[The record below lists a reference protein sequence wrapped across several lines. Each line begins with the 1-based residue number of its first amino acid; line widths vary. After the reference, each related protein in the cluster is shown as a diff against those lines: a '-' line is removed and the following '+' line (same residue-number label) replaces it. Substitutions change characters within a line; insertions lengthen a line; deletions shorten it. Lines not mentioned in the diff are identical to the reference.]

1 MLRTNLLISL
11 FCLVLSIQTG
21 IVIAQNQ
28 DSHELAAGNDRIAAT
43 FSRQDNA
50 LLGHGIVN
58 LATGFNWLAPD
69 TAVGAYLLQ
78 NDVITAGF
86 DGLGDF
92 KFSKQSR
99 KGTEQGGQ
107 EQAFEWVRADG
118 LGLDWMVRSFPGV
131 SVLEYQARLRNGGA
145 GVIPEIKE
153 FGPLSLYLRGDQGD
167 LKVHWVV
174 RNAYKKYELTLK
186 DSFSVSGGSWNAPDS
201 AGWIAIENVAKKEIL
216 FLGVEWESYWRVS
229 LQRQGSRVLLECT
242 LERFTRDLEPGAEMV
257 SPRVFLG
264 VSHGDIDDSLRDLHD
279 YLRRYVLP
287 PVLPEFPWVTYNIW
301 GTSGDGSTES
311 DILKEIPFIA
321 DLGIEV
327 FYVDASW
334 YKGSC
339 KVPGLGD
346 WFSGLGNWHS
356 EDLLKYPRGLAYISQ
371 QVHQAGMKFGL
382 WFAPQMVDT
391 SLIGDR
397 IPETW
402 IARRDGGNLV
412 TNPGRANGWGSITQ
426 ICLGNPEVVEFLK
439 DSIASAV
446 KRYNLDWVKWDGS
459 GLPGLVCNRGD
470 HGHQIGDGHLAAIG
484 GQYQVWQYLHR
495 LYPNIVLEECGY
507 GSRLDYGLARYM
519 RTNWLDDSSGDALP
533 VRKRVINGTYVYP
546 APYLETWIYKS
557 SEIDNEKDPDI
568 LNTTVR
574 SRMLG
579 LFGVGC
585 RIKAVPHERLSLF
598 PPEAVEA
605 IKRNIADYKKY
616 RHLLHEDVHH
626 FPPPSDKPYLGD
638 AIQFCRRDGSESVVM
653 VFQDGTAYANTNVEP
668 FDDSSLADVVNQKNI
683 TATSGDSLWNMVA
696 PGTANGVGLNVDTG
710 LTHNMNALDMWLG
723 SASGGAGNPD
733 PGMVSA
739 ANWIA
744 YEFDKPYS
752 LGKMWVWNWNTSNP
766 PTGLNH
772 VTISYSV
779 TGGDDA
785 KEWTKL
791 GEFQFDRAS
800 GTPYD
805 PGFSGPDFDGAMAK
819 YVVVTV
825 HTLTGDMATSG
836 SWGAGDCGLAEARF
850 YLNTEKAEKS
860 IRVQEKSAKK
870 FASARETPEMERTIV
885 LSGLN
890 PQARYTLTSMNTGRS
905 EKETGAKLMSEGL
918 KISFAKPG
926 MSEIY
931 LIKSDLND

>member
-1 MLRTNLLISL
+1 MLRINLLIL
-11 FCLVLSIQTG
+11 LVNLALISKTG
-21 IVIAQNQ
+21 TLYAQNQ
-28 DSHELAAGNDRIAAT
+28 DTTELAAGNDRIEVT
-43 FSRQDNA
+43 LSRRDNA
-50 LLGHGIVN
+50 LLGKGLVN
-58 LATGFNWLAPD
+58 PATGFNWIAPG
-69 TAVGAYLLQ
+69 TAMGAYLFQ
-78 NDVITAGF
+78 KDTRIEGF
-86 DGLGDF
+86 DGQGDF
-92 KFSKQSR
+92 KFLKHSQ
-99 KGTEQGGQ
+99 KGTEQGGL
-107 EQAFEWVRADG
+107 EHVLEWVRADG
-118 LGLDWMVRSFPGV
+118 LGLDWQVRSFPGV
-131 SVLEYQARLRNGGA
+131 SVLEYQACLRNSGA
-145 GVIPEIKE
+145 GVIPELKE

-174 RNAYKKYELTLK
+174 RNAYKRYEVTLK
-186 DSFSVSGGSWNAPDS
+186 DLFSVSGGSWNAPDS
-201 AGWIAIENVAKKEIL
+201 AGWVAIENVAKKEIL
-216 FLGVEWESYWRVS
+216 FLGVEWESYWRVA
-229 LQRQGSRVLLECT
+229 LCRQGSNVLLECT
-242 LERFTRDLEPGAEMV
+242 LERFTHDLAPGAEMT

-264 VSHGDIDDSLRDLHD
+264 VSHGDLDDALRDLHD

-311 DILKEIPFIA
+311 DILKEIPFVA
-321 DLGIEV
+321 NLGVEV

-616 RHLLHEDVHH
+616 RHLLLEDVYH

-653 VFQDGTAYANTNVEP
+653 VFQNGNAYEDPNPTP
-668 FDDSSLADVVNQKNI
+668 FDDSSLADVVHGKNI
-683 TATSGDSLWNMVA
+683 TATSGDSQWGFIA
-696 PGTANGVGLNVDTG
+696 QGTCNGSGLDFETG
-710 LTHNMNALDMWLG
+710 LRHRTVLKDMWLG
-723 SASGGAGNPD
+723 SAGAGAAPHS
-733 PGMVSA
+733 GTA
-739 ANWIA
+739 EGANWIA
-744 YEFDKPYS
+744 YAFDKSYP
-752 LGKMWVWNWNTSNP
+752 LGKTWVWNWNNEGAGAA
-766 PTGLNH
+766 TGLNH
-772 VTISYSV
+772 VTIEYSV
-779 TGGDDA
+779 TGGVDPG
-785 KEWTKL
+785 EWKKL
-791 GEFQFDRAS
+791 GEFQFSKATGAPR
-800 GTPYD
+800 Y
-805 PGFSGPDFDGAMAK
+805 PGFNGPDFAGAMAK
-819 YVVVTV
+819 YVIITV
-825 HTLTGDMATSG
+825 HPLTGDMATSG
-836 SWGAGDCGLAEARF
+836 SWGAGDCGLSEVRF
-850 YLNTEKAEKS
+850 YLDTEKAKKT
-860 IRVQEKSAKK
+860 VQKMVAAQSHSSE
-870 FASARETPEMERTIV
+870 PEMQRTIV
-885 LSGLN
+885 PRGLK
-890 PQARYTLTSMNTGRS
+890 PDVTYTVTSLNTGKS
-905 EKETGAKLMSEGL
+905 EKETGAKLISEGL

-926 MSEIY
+926 MSEIC
-931 LIKSDLND
+931 LIKHDLSD